1 MKRARLIYNSNAGNT
16 NGTLAT
22 VLEGV
27 KAAGYETHYDVTVS
41 EEDLDVVLQKPT
53 DLVIVAGGDGSLRAA
68 VKRLLKHPQAAR
80 PALAILPLGTANNVA
95 NMLMPNTS
103 VEEILRNLGNPV
115 SKSFDIGT
123 VQCDAGN
130 NIFLEAAGVGL
141 FATMMENYQPDEG
154 KNPFRALQAM
164 TQTLSGFAAQSLKLE
179 ADGKPFSESMVMLE
193 VMNTNA
199 VGPRLQLAPN
209 ADSGDGL
216 FDVVMVRED
225 ARVGFLNYVTN
236 VISGTMETLPNVE
249 IKRWQKLEVTCQDW
263 AIHAD
268 AEIIPV
274 QGEAQ
279 VCFEVMPGALELWL
293 PELQLADIPVAS
305 APAQPLPI
313 VAQLLSKFGAN

>member
-16 NGTLAT
+16 NGTLAN

-41 EEDLDVVLQKPT
+41 EEDLDVVLQKPM
-53 DLVIVAGGDGSLRAA
+53 DVVIVAGGDGSLRAV
-68 VKRLLKHPQAAR
+68 VKRLLKHPKAAR
-80 PALAILPLGTANNVA
+80 PALAVLPLGTANNVA

-141 FATMMENYQPDEG
+141 FASMMENYQPDEG

-164 TQTLSGFAAQSLKLE
+164 TQTLSGFAAQALKLE
-179 ADGKPFSESMVMLE
+179 ADGQPFLESMVMLE

-199 VGPRLQLAPN
+199 VGPRLQLAPK
-209 ADSGDGL
+209 ADPSDGL

-236 VISGTMETLPNVE
+236 VISGTIEALPNVE
-249 IKRWQKLEVTCQDW
+249 VRRWRRLELSCQDW

-274 QGEAQ
+274 QGKAD

-293 PELQLADIPVAS
+293 PELQPADISVAS